1 MSAVQGGRDAGR
13 RRQRQLRREC
23 VAAGDAAHVAHGTWA
38 AYVTDKCRCA
48 QCRAL
53 KSSYMKD
60 YPGQAAVGVRPE
72 PQQRL

>member
-1 MSAVQGGRDAGR
+1 MLAAVAVASGNSHVSAWRPGTPPTSP
-13 RRQRQLRREC
+13 
-23 VAAGDAAHVAHGTWA
+23 GTWA